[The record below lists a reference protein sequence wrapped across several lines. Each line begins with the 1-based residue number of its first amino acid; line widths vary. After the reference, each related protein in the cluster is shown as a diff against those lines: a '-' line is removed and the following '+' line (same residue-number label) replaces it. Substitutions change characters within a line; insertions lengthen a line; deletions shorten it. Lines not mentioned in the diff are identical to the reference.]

1 MLHPEE
7 IESQQ
12 FEVSFRGYNTR
23 EVDEFLTKLHS
34 DVEDMVREY
43 DSLKKKIAAAELLA
57 KDAKEHEEEFLA
69 AMQADRS
76 SADAAVANSKT
87 EGERIIREA
96 RNAASGIMTEVRRR
110 AGEISAESRR
120 ASGEI
125 IDEAR
130 KSAAEIKKE
139 AQKNA
144 ADIIAAAQA
153 EADKLLF
160 AAHTKADNTVKAA
173 QTQATSVEAQAKQ
186 NANDLAA
193 RARKVAAE
201 AEEYMKQLRAS
212 ADTICRELDAELKN
226 SAARITL
233 LGRKIAGISDSPASE
248 LFPEEPTK
256 SDEVDEAPETPYA
269 ESSAA
274 PEADAYT
281 ERRSARDDKSSEERA
296 ENGGYFTKEYRQV
309 MEELFGEDD
318 DTYDYLDKVSE
329 ADTIISPLSDS
340 ADMADD
346 GADETD
352 SDEVTS
358 EYAGFSI
365 SSDTDDL
372 LDVFSSPSLDRIYKS
387 PSDEDM
393 NDILNGSN

>member
-7 IESQQ
+7 IENQQ

-34 DVEDMVREY
+34 DVEAMVKEH
-43 DSLKKKIAAAELLA
+43 DSLKKKVAAAELLA

-69 AMQADRS
+69 SIEADRS
-76 SADAAVANSKT
+76 SADAAVASSKT

-110 AGEISAESRR
+110 AGEISSESRR
-120 ASGEI
+120 ASAEI
-125 IDEAR
+125 IEEAR
-130 KSAAEIKKE
+130 RSAAEIKKE

-153 EADKLLF
+153 EADKLVF
-160 AAHTKADNTVKAA
+160 AARTKADNTVKAA
-173 QTQATSVEAQAKQ
+173 DSQAIAIEAQAKQ
-186 NANDLAA
+186 NAEELTE
-193 RARKVAAE
+193 RAKASAKG
-201 AEEYMKQLRAS
+201 AEEYVKQLRTS
-212 ADTICRELDAELKN
+212 ADTICRELEAELKN

-233 LGRKIAGISDSPASE
+233 LGRKIAEGSDSPSPYT
-248 LFPEEPTK
+248 FPEELSKPDK
-256 SDEVDEAPETPYA
+256 VNETPEPTYTDA
-269 ESSAA
+269 SAA
-274 PEADAYT
+274 PETDIYSESLGAHA
-281 ERRSARDDKSSEERA
+281 DKSSEKRS

-329 ADTIISPLSDS
+329 ADTIISPLSD
-340 ADMADD
+340 DD
-346 GADETD
+346 DDVAVSD

-372 LDVFSSPSLDRIYKS
+372 LGVFSSPSLDEIYKS